1 MSRRFPNR
9 PQSVLSASRGVERR
23 GGSVERLILGE
34 RVIISRAL
42 CHFETMNAFPGGQS
56 LRRYEAAKLSARART
71 PIADPDFYFDWGK
84 EQVGVWSWPKSLTAD
99 LTDFEGEILPE
110 TVLHPPLQDG
120 ARLMAAIDGYE
131 GQVWRD
137 GQLKASRWWPN
148 QPGDADWASFLRVTR
163 STGAGQ
169 FRPAAE
175 NLVLSDRPT
184 HAQPYTALVDRVKSI
199 SLRDMAALALLCIAV
214 PALYLLGQWAQLSQ
228 TRASASAE
236 LSALSEETA
245 EIGAARLTAQIAS
258 NELALYAQALN
269 RRHPAELLAS
279 VSEELARFSIRLDAF
294 EQNDDLLSLNLR
306 ADADFAPEALV
317 RAMEENPLM
326 NSVRLEPGRGSGEWL
341 LTAQLESAQ

>member
-9 PQSVLSASRGVERR
+9 PQSVLSARRGVERR
-23 GGSVERLILGE
+23 GGPVERLVLGE
-34 RVIISRAL
+34 RVVISRAL
-42 CHFETMNAFPGGQS
+42 CHFETMNALPGGQS

-71 PIADPDFYFDWGK
+71 PIADPAFYFDWGK
-84 EQVGVWSWPKSLTAD
+84 DQIGVWSWPKSLTAD

-120 ARLMAAIDGYE
+120 ARLMATIDGYE
-131 GQVWRD
+131 GQVWSD
-137 GQLKASRWWPN
+137 GQLKASRWWPS

-163 STGAGQ
+163 SAGADQ
-169 FRPAAE
+169 HRPVAEDLILTDRPA
-175 NLVLSDRPT
+175 
-184 HAQPYTALVDRVKSI
+184 HGQPYTALVDRVKSI
-199 SLRDMAALALLCIAV
+199 SLRDMTALALLCIAV
-214 PALYLLGQWAQLSQ
+214 PGLYLLGQWAQLSQ

-245 EIGAARLTAQIAS
+245 EIGAARQTAQAAS
-258 NELALYAQALN
+258 SELALYAQALN

-294 EQNDDLLSLNLR
+294 EQNDDLLSLNLN

-317 RAMEENPLM
+317 RAMESNPLM
-326 NSVRLEPGRGSGEWL
+326 NSVRLEPGRGNGEWL